1 MAQQIKKKFIGPDQ
15 IDGSKIKLLENQSIR
30 GINSLGQEVD
40 LVKINA
46 QDKVQVLGEEVAL
59 KSELDQEIVDRQS
72 GDLAL
77 DQKIE
82 TEKAR
87 IDAILEASDADK
99 DSFKE
104 IVDLINSVD
113 TENDQAFAGY
123 VLSNDER
130 STQIEQ
136 DLSALEDRVD
146 ILESTKEI
154 IEVNSIEEAPSI
166 GLEGKVYVTKDS
178 NKIYRWAMVGGGE
191 LTFDLVVGSGEVHTT
206 LESAIA
212 AASNG
217 QNILVKAGTYLVS
230 SSIAVNK
237 EVKIVGED
245 ADTVIFE
252 TAGTT
257 SDPVNMFVVRANNA
271 ALAKMTIKHK
281 KTSNTSVEAA
291 VVASGGGFPQTR
303 ISNFIMEQ
311 CKIEFVEFG
320 LTVRAE
326 EWCVRDSQFTYA
338 TGSVSNSARAIG
350 IYGTKGNAFIKDN
363 FLKND
368 IINGTSFRPLYL
380 TSTTGSNPN
389 ETVEGKLVIEGTT
402 HVGPLAQFFNQENT
416 QSAGAGT
423 FELQIKDNVINETNL
438 FVGVACYVSNAG
450 DLFSSITLSGNTLS
464 NLHAADGG
472 KGIFGVYGN
481 SQFRSSDLIVHA
493 SNNTLGQEIY
503 RTGWEAVEGTIV
515 GKELA
520 IPAFTV
526 ALDSIIPDSG
536 EAPSISGGSSGQY
549 VELSEQPDLSGIE
562 SDILS
567 LDSRLDVLE
576 PKVSTLESEM
586 DQVESDISALDSRVD
601 ALEAFGYEQVIHVSK
616 NGLDTNSGK
625 QHSPFLTITAAMNAI
640 TDASP
645 TKRYAVKVAA
655 GAYSEPIALKA
666 NVFIIGEG
674 QKESVRITGAVS
686 MDSSFSGTADH
697 RSGFSGVTLLSAA
710 DFNWATVTS
719 GAGKLYFNEVV
730 FGSTVNMYGHN
741 NAIAQAQFNACIIF
755 GALTISG
762 INVGVFS
769 NNVCYGNI
777 NLNQHPNGGMATILV
792 ASGGYCQG
800 TITQTAAVNDF
811 NRRSASFLRNF
822 NSEKIVLDG
831 PSVYADVDL
840 ISQGKQL
847 PEISNGANLIA
858 LNPTINHDITAQMI
872 VPKNTNAHN
881 MGDWGKQW
889 FWNFGYVHAS
899 SGTDLFLISYPE
911 SYAPDSSGKSI
922 GIYTDGAGLQE
933 NVDGGDIEL
942 QTAATSGTGVRGKIT
957 LDGKEIDVTSKQIK
971 NLADATDAS
980 DAVNKSQLDSIV
992 QFNKETKVVD
1002 STILSNEYVDLAFL
1016 AKPNSIV
1023 MFVGRLAMIEGSDYS
1038 VSVVEGVTRVTF
1050 LAPMLVPSE
1059 EALELDDVI
1068 HFTYAK

>member
-46 QDKVQVLGEEVAL
+46 QDKVEVLGGEVAL

-72 GDLAL
+72 GDSALDARVKPIEDLLDFEKAIVYENNTPVIADGQPGVEDESLRPGWYYENMASGQKINWYFFDGVNQANIEKQDFSAYAVVTFDSVASLPILAVYTMPTGTNDVMPGFAHSRYIYSTFPQTPVVGKKYLLHVGQDPAIHPELPRLQVNLTTSQGDQSPTERVFTASFGTNSGAAVGNVKLVVEHLGVSSQSYKGNAELKIRPASLKKLEDEIASRESADSALQQNITDLEGVVQGNFDLQQSDINLLRSDVDANSSAISSEQTAREAADANLQSQIDSLNGNFATDQELSDAVGQLEGLISAETLARETADLAL

-123 VLSNDER
+123 VLSNDE
-130 STQIEQ
+130 
-136 DLSALEDRVD
+136 
-146 ILESTKEI
+146 
-154 IEVNSIEEAPSI
+154 
-166 GLEGKVYVTKDS
+166 
-178 NKIYRWAMVGGGE
+178 
-191 LTFDLVVGSGEVHTT
+191 
-206 LESAIA
+206 
-212 AASNG
+212 
-217 QNILVKAGTYLVS
+217 
-230 SSIAVNK
+230 AV
-237 EVKIVGED
+237 
-245 ADTVIFE
+245 A
-252 TAGTT
+252 
-257 SDPVNMFVVRANNA
+257 
-271 ALAKMTIKHK
+271 
-281 KTSNTSVEAA
+281 
-291 VVASGGGFPQTR
+291 
-303 ISNFIMEQ
+303 
-311 CKIEFVEFG
+311 
-320 LTVRAE
+320 
-326 EWCVRDSQFTYA
+326 
-338 TGSVSNSARAIG
+338 
-350 IYGTKGNAFIKDN
+350 
-363 FLKND
+363 
-368 IINGTSFRPLYL
+368 
-380 TSTTGSNPN
+380 
-389 ETVEGKLVIEGTT
+389 
-402 HVGPLAQFFNQENT
+402 
-416 QSAGAGT
+416 
-423 FELQIKDNVINETNL
+423 
-438 FVGVACYVSNAG
+438 
-450 DLFSSITLSGNTLS
+450 
-464 NLHAADGG
+464 
-472 KGIFGVYGN
+472 
-481 SQFRSSDLIVHA
+481 
-493 SNNTLGQEIY
+493 
-503 RTGWEAVEGTIV
+503 
-515 GKELA
+515 
-520 IPAFTV
+520 
-526 ALDSIIPDSG
+526 
-536 EAPSISGGSSGQY
+536 
-549 VELSEQPDLSGIE
+549 
-562 SDILS
+562 
-567 LDSRLDVLE
+567 
-576 PKVSTLESEM
+576 
-586 DQVESDISALDSRVD
+586 ALDSRVD

-655 GAYSEPIALKA
+655 GAYSGPIALKA

-777 NLNQHPNGGMATILV
+777 NLTQHPNGGMATILV

-800 TITQTAAVNDF
+800 TITQTAPINDF
-811 NRRSASFLRNF
+811 NRRAASFLRNF

-899 SGTDLFLISYPE
+899 SGTDLFLVSYPE